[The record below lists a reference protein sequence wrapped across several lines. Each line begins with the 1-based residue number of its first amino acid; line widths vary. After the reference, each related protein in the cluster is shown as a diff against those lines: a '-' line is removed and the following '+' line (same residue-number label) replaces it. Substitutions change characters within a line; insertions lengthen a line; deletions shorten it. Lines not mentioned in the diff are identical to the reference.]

1 MDKQQ
6 GPTVYTTGNY
16 IEYPI
21 IKYNGKEYR
30 KEYVYMYTKSY
41 MYITESHSYRK
52 TDTTCT
58 STILK

>member
-21 IKYNGKEYR
+21 IKYNGKNIE
-30 KEYVYMYTKSY
+30 KN
-41 MYITESHSYRK
+41 MYICIHK
-52 TDTTCT
+52 VIC
-58 STILK
+58 I